1 MSRVS
6 AFPDPHSLARDELT
20 ALLKKLISRE
30 QVVSD
35 ERRTLHTQIDDLR
48 RELADRLREE
58 GNTVIFGPDF
68 LEPGS
73 AGIREPRG
81 PRVDDGS
88 DGIAL
93 PEPPEPDVE

>member
-35 ERRTLHTQIDDLR
+35 ERRTTTESWPPVGAAKSIVYPN
-48 RELADRLREE
+48 AAP
-58 GNTVIFGPDF
+58 T
-68 LEPGS
+68 GS
-73 AGIREPRG
+73 G
-81 PRVDDGS
+81 RVHRDS
-88 DGIAL
+88 AS
-93 PEPPEPDVE
+93 VA